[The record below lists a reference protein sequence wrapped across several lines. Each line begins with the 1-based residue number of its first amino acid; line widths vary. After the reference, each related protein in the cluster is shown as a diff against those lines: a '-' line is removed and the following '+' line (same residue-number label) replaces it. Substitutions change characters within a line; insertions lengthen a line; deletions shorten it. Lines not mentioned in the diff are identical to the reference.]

1 MSRYL
6 PLAIA
11 LALALPLTARA
22 ATDTD
27 EDVFTLGRLTVTG
40 KRLEVVATGDSTIT
54 REEMWA
60 FNTLTL
66 DDAVKLTPGVM
77 VSSGI
82 GRRNEYDIFV
92 RGFGR
97 WQVPLSIDGVRIYLP
112 ADNRIDFRRFL
123 TADLSEVQV
132 QKGHV
137 SVIDG
142 PGAMGGAINLVTS
155 KPTRP
160 FESHAQLGADFGRSG
175 SRNAWNGYASLG
187 TRQELFY
194 LHASL
199 SIQDREHW
207 QLPGEFTGTSIQPKG
222 ARNRSATR
230 DTRVNVKLGFTPN
243 ASDEYTLNYTQQD
256 GSKGAPLNVW
266 QDPPNPPN
274 SYWDWPVWDI
284 ENIYFLSNTRFG
296 NGHVIKTKLYYNTF
310 DNILNAYDNNT
321 YTTQS
326 NNGRFES
333 NYNDKGYGVSI
344 EYAAPL
350 LPASQAR
357 MAVHWRSDRHSE
369 FNFNRPT
376 HPSLSTL
383 EPPQRNREDTWS
395 VALENT
401 WHAGDTMDVRVGA
414 SYDHNEVKQAQ
425 EYNLV
430 RGLYTYPLGGS
441 HAWNGQAGFTWRTGE
456 STQLAASLSTRTR
469 FATTFERFSTRFGT
483 AIPNPGL
490 GSERSTQLELTWER
504 AFGDEAQISTAVF
517 YADVTDMIQT
527 VVVDAGPPQMTQTR
541 NVGDGEFYGLEVGG
555 QARLAANVILGGNLT
570 WLHRRI
576 KDALQPDYRPTGI
589 PDAQALLY
597 ATWAPAPRWSVTPTI
612 ETATNRWNSGQ
623 GTAYLRTG
631 RHTLANLQMQWDV
644 LDNVSIAF
652 GARNITDKLYE
663 LSWGFPEMGR
673 SFYAKAQL
681 NF

>member
-1 MSRYL
+1 MPRQLS
-6 PLAIA
+6 LAIA
-11 LALALPLTARA
+11 LALPLSALAGP
-22 ATDTD
+22 ATDAD
-27 EDVFTLGRLTVTG
+27 DDIFTLGQLTVTG
-40 KRLEVVATGDSTIT
+40 KRPEALATGDATVT
-54 REEMWA
+54 REEMWT

-123 TADLSEVQV
+123 TADLAEVQV

-142 PGAMGGAINLVTS
+142 PGAMGGAINLVTR
-155 KPTRP
+155 KPTQP
-160 FESHAQLGADFGRSG
+160 FESQFQLGSDFGRG
-175 SRNAWNGYASLG
+175 GNRNAWNGYASVG

-194 LHASL
+194 LHASV
-199 SIQDREHW
+199 SIQDRDHW
-207 QLPGEFTGTSIQPKG
+207 ELPGDFAGTSIQPKG
-222 ARNRSATR
+222 ARNRTATR

-284 ENIYFLSNTRFG
+284 QNLYFLSNTQFG
-296 NGHVIKTKLYYNTF
+296 NGHRLKTKLYYNTF
-310 DNILNAYDNNT
+310 DNILNAFDNNT
-321 YTTQS
+321 YTTQA

-333 NYNDKGYGVSI
+333 NYEDKGYGASL
-344 EYAAPL
+344 EYSAPL
-350 LPASQAR
+350 LPNSDTRLAA
-357 MAVHWRSDRHSE
+357 HWRSDRHVE
-369 FNFNRPT
+369 FNINRPT
-376 HPSLSTL
+376 HPTLSSR
-383 EPPQRNREDTWS
+383 EPPQHNREDTWS
-395 VALENT
+395 LALENT
-401 WHAGDTMDVRVGA
+401 WHAGNALDVRAGV
-414 SYDHNEVKQAQ
+414 SYDHNEVKQAE
-425 EYNLV
+425 EYNNA
-430 RGLYTYPLGGS
+430 RGLYSYPLGAS
-441 HAWNGQAGFTWRTGE
+441 HAWNGQAGVVWQA
-456 STQLAASLSTRTR
+456 TQHSQLGASLSTRTR

-483 AIPNPGL
+483 AVPNPDL
-490 GSERSTQLELTWER
+490 GTERSTQLELTWEH
-504 AFGDEAQISTAVF
+504 AYSDAAQISTAVF
-517 YADVTDMIQT
+517 YADVSDMIQT

-541 NVGDGEFYGLEVGG
+541 NVGDGEFYGIELGG
-555 QARLAANVILGGNLT
+555 QARLMPGFVLGGNLT
-570 WLHRRI
+570 WLHRSI

-597 ATWAPAPRWSVTPTI
+597 ATWSPTPRWSLTPNI

-623 GTAYLRTG
+623 GTSYLRTG
-631 RHTLANLQMQWDV
+631 RHTLLNLQVQWNP
-644 LDNVSIAF
+644 LDNVLIAL
-652 GARNITDKLYE
+652 GARNLTDKLYE
-663 LSWGFPEMGR
+663 LAWGFPEQGR
-673 SFYAKAQL
+673 AFYAKAQV